1 MAHFKNPILRG
12 FHPDPSICRVE
23 EDYYMVTSTFEFFP
37 GVPIYHSRN
46 LIDWELI
53 NYCLVDDD
61 QLDLTDCASS
71 GGIYA
76 PTLRYHDG
84 VFYMITTNV
93 THKGN
98 FIVHTKD
105 IYGKWSKPFW
115 VDQKDID
122 PSLFFDD
129 DGKAYFTGNNSL
141 TPQKQGIVVFEI
153 DPMTGE
159 RLSEKKI
166 VTYGT
171 GGKTPEGSHMYKIN
185 GTYYL
190 MLAEGGTEYGHMET
204 IMRGDSPYGPF
215 TECPHNPILSHKD
228 YMGSQ
233 IQATGHA
240 DLVEDQNGNWW
251 MVSLGIRKLPK
262 VMLHNLGRETFLT
275 PVMWKDGWPVA
286 GDHGRTELEWEAP
299 LPGEAPKGMKLSFT
313 DHFDGDKLDLR
324 WNFVRNPKR
333 DHYVLQ
339 DGKLSLRAGEE
350 TLQDHHPTLL
360 CVRQQEFEETAQTT
374 VSCKRLEEGGKI
386 GLTAYYNKD
395 YHYEVYLTKR
405 DGDCRIGYGWTVHA
419 MEAEREI
426 FLASVPE
433 VLSFR
438 VKADTRGYTFSY
450 STDGKSWT
458 EAGFGAVAGLCKE
471 GTMTMT
477 FTGTYLGVFASRAE
491 ADVTS
496 FSVEIDE

>member
-171 GGKTPEGSHMYKIN
+171 GGKTPGRLPYVQDQWDLLPDA
-185 GTYYL
+185 G
-190 MLAEGGTEYGHMET
+190 
-204 IMRGDSPYGPF
+204 RGRYRIR
-215 TECPHNPILSHKD
+215 PHGNH
-228 YMGSQ
+228 
-233 IQATGHA
+233 HA
-240 DLVEDQNGNWW
+240 RRFPVWAFYRMSAQPDLV
-251 MVSLGIRKLPK
+251 P
-262 VMLHNLGRETFLT
+262 
-275 PVMWKDGWPVA
+275 
-286 GDHGRTELEWEAP
+286 
-299 LPGEAPKGMKLSFT
+299 
-313 DHFDGDKLDLR
+313 
-324 WNFVRNPKR
+324 
-333 DHYVLQ
+333 
-339 DGKLSLRAGEE
+339 
-350 TLQDHHPTLL
+350 
-360 CVRQQEFEETAQTT
+360 
-374 VSCKRLEEGGKI
+374 
-386 GLTAYYNKD
+386 
-395 YHYEVYLTKR
+395 
-405 DGDCRIGYGWTVHA
+405 
-419 MEAEREI
+419 
-426 FLASVPE
+426 
-433 VLSFR
+433 
-438 VKADTRGYTFSY
+438 
-450 STDGKSWT
+450 
-458 EAGFGAVAGLCKE
+458 
-471 GTMTMT
+471 
-477 FTGTYLGVFASRAE
+477 
-491 ADVTS
+491 
-496 FSVEIDE
+496 